1 MMRMETDCWLHVL
14 NRLSI
19 SAQKRVEQEFK
30 QGTDCIKDL
39 QKKIEHPPYGLPLI
53 SSLPDIPL
61 TDTE

>member
-30 QGTDCIKDL
+30 QETDCIKDL
-39 QKKIEHPPYGLPLI
+39 RKKIEHPSYGLP
-53 SSLPDIPL
+53 PL
-61 TDTE
+61 GNVQ